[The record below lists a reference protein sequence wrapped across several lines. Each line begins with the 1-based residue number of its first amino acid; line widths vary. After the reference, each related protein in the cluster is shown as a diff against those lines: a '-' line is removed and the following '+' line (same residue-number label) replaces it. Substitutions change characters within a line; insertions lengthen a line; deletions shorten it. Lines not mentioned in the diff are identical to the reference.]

1 MLGVREDLAFSA
13 HNFCNI
19 MNIEW
24 IMEGLAMTLN
34 QETVGRY
41 TTALGIIPF
50 SIVQEVQELA

>member
-1 MLGVREDLAFSA
+1 
-13 HNFCNI
+13 